1 MPYWSHSF
9 EAADSFRNR
18 QRRGPAPVSRPVPDG
33 LLAPEPPRPA
43 DPAPALGP
51 SRCARGEWCA
61 SAERSLRDNGA
72 WARDPAALQPRE
84 GAFCAADTAIIA
96 GCLDDPDGTD
106 DLPQLHRRLTRAV
119 LAGQQ
124 AEVLVHMPFGPSVP
138 LRLDADELA
147 RWIAAV
153 AAHWH
158 ERVAFACGLALPD
171 TVEVSR
177 RSLMPA
183 FTAGLLEVSART
195 LHAHLGD
202 LLALPPEPAERL
214 RSPLLGAIHPGARVT
229 GGPGTDRL
237 LVELDGAAAGR
248 EILRLQYTAR
258 AVLGETD
265 APVVRLLGVP
275 CRRCRRDDEPIGPLT
290 LAAAP
295 VPQHKGDPEYK
306 SVCARCGHLMLAGEY
321 AEWVALVAAYQEGR
335 LTDEQIA
342 DLPPDLRRWVLRRR
356 AARPM
361 LAGLAR
367 SA

>member
-1 MPYWSHSF
+1 MNYWQHTF
-9 EAADSFRNR
+9 QARDSFRDR
-18 QRRGPAPVSRPVPDG
+18 QRRGPAPAG
-33 LLAPEPPRPA
+33 RPA
-43 DPAPALGP
+43 AAVLRLEPVKPAEPQQPPGP
-51 SRCARGEWCA
+51 PRCARKEWCA
-61 SAERSLRDNGA
+61 SAEHSLRDDGTT
-72 WARDPAALQPRE
+72 AREAAVPRY
-84 GAFCAADTAIIA
+84 GPFCDKDTAIIR
-96 GCLDDPDGTD
+96 GCLADPDGSD
-106 DLPQLHRRLTRAV
+106 DLPALHGRLIRAP

-124 AEVLVHMPFGPSVP
+124 AEVLVHMEFGPSVL
-138 LRLDADELA
+138 LRLDTDEVA
-147 RWIAAV
+147 RWITAIV
-153 AAHWH
+153 AHWH
-158 ERVAFACGLALPD
+158 ERIAFARGLALPD
-171 TVEVSR
+171 TRETSR

-183 FTAGLLEVSART
+183 FAAGLLAKSVRI
-195 LHAHLGD
+195 LHGHLEE

-214 RSPLLGAIHPGARVT
+214 RSPLLGAIHPGAAVI

-265 APVVRLLGVP
+265 PPVVRLLGVP

-290 LAAAP
+290 LAVAP

-356 AARPM
+356 AMRPV
-361 LAGLAR
+361 LVG
-367 SA
+367 